1 MTKRR
6 ARIAAVLVSALIVV
20 GTALFGAGTA
30 QAKFSQAGVISPTVG
45 FDPAA
50 ITEWRP
56 EQFFVN
62 QQIFVRTD
70 PSLPGLSDFT
80 LNVGCNCAINW
91 FNHTT
96 QVGGVAFPGPLNTG
110 PIRTGSGD
118 VSAWVEIPGG
128 WTLLRGAGNWWVP

>member
-6 ARIAAVLVSALIVV
+6 ARIAAALFSVFIVV
-20 GTALFGAGTA
+20 ATALFGAGTA
-30 QAKFSQAGVISPTVG
+30 QARFVPAGAISPTVG

-50 ITEWRP
+50 IVEWRP
-56 EQFFVN
+56 DQIFVN
-62 QQIFVRTD
+62 QQIFVRVD

-80 LNVGCNCAINW
+80 LNNWCNCAINW

-96 QVGGVAFPGPLNTG
+96 QEAGVAFPGPLDTG

-128 WTLLRGAGNWWVP
+128 WTILRGAGNWWVP